1 MPRNK
6 QKFQQEL
13 GLALASAMADSA
25 NAAFNAGV
33 TEDDPGS
40 VAIKKIVAAQSAAF
54 ATSGGAK
61 IAKVIDDYLD
71 SLQID
76 MKATSNSGGTVTG
89 FGVVKK

>member
-6 QKFQQEL
+6 TKFRQEL
-13 GLALASAMADSA
+13 GIALASAMTDSA

-33 TEDDPGS
+33 TEDDN
-40 VAIKKIVAAQSAAF
+40 AATAAAKIVAAQAQAF
-54 ATSGGAK
+54 STSGAAK
-61 IAKVIDDYLD
+61 VAKVIDDYLD

-76 MKATSNSGGTVTG
+76 LKGASNGGGSIAG

>member
-6 QKFQQEL
+6 QKFRTDL
-13 GLALASAMADSA
+13 GLALASAMTDSA
-25 NAAFNAGV
+25 NAAFSAGV
-33 TEDDPGS
+33 TEDDSPS
-40 VAIKKIVAAQSAAF
+40 AAISKIVAAQAEAF

-61 IAKVIDDYLD
+61 LAKVIDDYLD

-76 MKATSNSGGTVTG
+76 MKATSNGGGTVTG

>member
-6 QKFQQEL
+6 QKFKTDL

-33 TEDDPGS
+33 TEDDSGS
-40 VAIKKIVAAQSAAF
+40 VAIQKIVAAQSEAF

-61 IAKVIDDYLD
+61 LAKVIDDYLD

-76 MKATSNSGGTVTG
+76 MKATSNGAGSITG